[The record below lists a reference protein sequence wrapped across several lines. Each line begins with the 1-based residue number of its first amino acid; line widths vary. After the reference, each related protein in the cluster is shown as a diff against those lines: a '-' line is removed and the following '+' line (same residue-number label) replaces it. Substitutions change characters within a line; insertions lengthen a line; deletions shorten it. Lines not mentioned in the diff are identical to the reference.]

1 MLSLKRK
8 EFQTMKRGW
17 QPKIEVLRGHPVPSH
32 KREALKKLTKKVA
45 LRKLKEMETAALKKA
60 A

>member
-1 MLSLKRK
+1 
-8 EFQTMKRGW
+8 MKRGW